1 MREPCRGQYVLLR
14 MKILLVLLLAAC
26 TMHAQQPDLS
36 SLNWDGRIVYECNSI
51 KSESLKE
58 VSRFISDGARTMY
71 IGAPIALYTYGVLAS
86 AIDEPSAANRY
97 AAQTGLQAAT
107 ALVLSY
113 GIAVGAK
120 NIVNRERPYVAH
132 PDLIVNGE
140 GRVDTH
146 MNSFPSGH
154 STGTAAM
161 TTTLILRY
169 PKWYV
174 IAPSVGYAL
183 WMGFS
188 RMNLGV
194 HYFTDVLGGYAIGAG
209 VACGVHLLSNE
220 LFKLAEPILPSDG
233 SIAVGLGGTP
243 TNPVFTLSMSF

>member
-1 MREPCRGQYVLLR
+1 MKLLL
-14 MKILLVLLLAAC
+14 ILLLATC
-26 TMHAQQPDLS
+26 TIHAQQPDLS

-51 KSESLKE
+51 KSEGLKE
-58 VSRFISDGARTMY
+58 VSRIISDGARTVY
-71 IGAPIALYTYGVLAS
+71 IGTPIALYTYGVLAS

-107 ALVLSY
+107 TLVLSY
-113 GIAVGAK
+113 AIAVGAK

-154 STGTAAM
+154 STGTAAIAATM
-161 TTTLILRY
+161 ILRY
-169 PKWYV
+169 PTWYV

-194 HYFTDVLGGYAIGAG
+194 HYFTDVLTGYAIGTG
-209 VACGVHLLSNE
+209 VACGVHLISNE

-233 SIAVGLGGTP
+233 SIVVGLAGTP
-243 TNPVFTLSMSF
+243 TMPVLTVSMRF

>member
-1 MREPCRGQYVLLR
+1 MN
-14 MKILLVLLLAAC
+14 ILLFLLLLVPC
-26 TMHAQQPDLS
+26 TVHAQQPDLGT
-36 SLNWDGRIVYECNSI
+36 LNWDGRIVYECNSI
-51 KSESLKE
+51 KSEGLKE
-58 VSRFISDGARTMY
+58 VSRFISDGARTIY
-71 IGAPIALYTYGVLAS
+71 IGTPIALYTYGVLAS

-97 AAQTGLQAAT
+97 AAETGLQAST
-107 ALVLSY
+107 TLVMAY
-113 GIAVGAK
+113 AIAVAAK

-154 STGTAAM
+154 STGTAAIA
-161 TTTLILRY
+161 TTMILRY
-169 PKWYV
+169 PTWYV

-194 HYFTDVLGGYAIGAG
+194 HYFTDVLTGYAIGAG
-209 VACGVHLLSNE
+209 VAYGVHLMSNE

-233 SIAVGLGGTP
+233 SIAVGLAGTP
-243 TNPVFTLSMSF
+243 TTPVFVVSMRF